1 MVASANGI
9 SCSTAS
15 LQQALLTWRE
25 GIPAPYW
32 EVCYN
37 SFRSWRDSGF
47 ARPPR
52 PSPPS
57 NHFKFDPRW
66 GATNGLHPR
75 KKHGRTLGPRTY
87 LQAGIGT
94 DCSEQLPSSID
105 LSAAKLVLLGDSYTE
120 LHWIGL
126 ACAMHADLRVRSRR
140 VGVFAG
146 TSVNRGNIS
155 IPYMC
160 VPAANGSLCLLSHKK
175 ALVQAED
182 DNASA
187 SLGSMMAIGRSSGWL
202 TARDVVVANAGL
214 HYHSSD
220 QLFVAASELL
230 VAHRAAGSTKPPR
243 LIWRETSVQSFPTPS
258 GMYIHN
264 SSSTGLNCKAPP
276 MGQDARNKVTTPM
289 MEASHVPILRYEHAS
304 QECWQESYGWRDTQR
319 VGVAWG
325 QRVPGQRSQV
335 VLDCTHTALPS
346 GLIDWLSVLTLRML
360 HPWPLRFQG

>member
-155 IPYMC
+155 IPYMHMHM
-160 VPAANGSLCLLSHKK
+160 SHVHVRPCSKWEP
-175 ALVQAED
+175 LPSESQES
-182 DNASA
+182 ASA
-187 SLGSMMAIGRSSGWL
+187 SGG
-202 TARDVVVANAGL
+202 
-214 HYHSSD
+214 
-220 QLFVAASELL
+220 
-230 VAHRAAGSTKPPR
+230 
-243 LIWRETSVQSFPTPS
+243 
-258 GMYIHN
+258 
-264 SSSTGLNCKAPP
+264 
-276 MGQDARNKVTTPM
+276 
-289 MEASHVPILRYEHAS
+289 
-304 QECWQESYGWRDTQR
+304 
-319 VGVAWG
+319 
-325 QRVPGQRSQV
+325 
-335 VLDCTHTALPS
+335 
-346 GLIDWLSVLTLRML
+346 
-360 HPWPLRFQG
+360 

>member
-9 SCSTAS
+9 SCSTTS

-66 GATNGLHPR
+66 GATNGLHPQ

-105 LSAAKLVLLGDSYTE
+105 LGAAKLVLLGDSYTE

-220 QLFVAASELL
+220 QLFAAASELL

-258 GMYIHN
+258 GMYMHN

-289 MEASHVPILRYEHAS
+289 MEASHVPVLRYEHAS

-346 GLIDWLSVLTLRML
+346 GLIEWLSVLTLRML